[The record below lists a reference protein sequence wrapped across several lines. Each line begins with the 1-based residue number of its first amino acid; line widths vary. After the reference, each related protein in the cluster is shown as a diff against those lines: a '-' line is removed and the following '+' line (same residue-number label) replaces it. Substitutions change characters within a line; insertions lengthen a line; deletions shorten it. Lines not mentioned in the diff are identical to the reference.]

1 MAGGPGTNEV
11 VYDLLSRARRICGA
25 ETASFVH
32 LGPDLAVTSYTV
44 SALGPL
50 QVTTEP
56 AERWQ
61 ALMTVAAHGR
71 DTPTSTTPPRNAP
84 DTLPTAGI
92 AAGPSTVV
100 AGASVGGRPVG
111 YLAMTG
117 SGDEPARFDGDER
130 FLLQVLA
137 RSIGTTLFGRTPP
150 VSDVVDHL
158 EAEIN
163 LAVRRDAA
171 TGMPNDIAV
180 CELLGDVLPYAIDG
194 SVSVVALCVRADGRP
209 TSSIDDDAMQVV
221 AQRLRRCLRA
231 HDSTSRTGTDQL
243 AVIALTPGGERDA
256 IAIGRRALQVLA
268 GPVVVDGAARHLHVG
283 VGISLRA
290 GDTDPAAMI
299 SRATL
304 ASRSAGISDDQRIVL
319 AVR

>member
-1 MAGGPGTNEV
+1 MAGGSETNTV

-25 ETASFVH
+25 EAASFVH
-32 LGPDLAVTSYTV
+32 LGPDLTVTAATV
-44 SALGPL
+44 GALGPL

-56 AERWQ
+56 GEHWQ
-61 ALMTVAAHGR
+61 ELRSWSSHVTPAAAG
-71 DTPTSTTPPRNAP
+71 SMAPPRGAAP
-84 DTLPTAGI
+84 TDATPGHRIVVPGA
-92 AAGPSTVV
+92 TVV
-100 AGASVGGRPVG
+100 GNPIG
-111 YLAMTG
+111 YLVMTG
-117 SGDEPARFDGDER
+117 SGDEPARFDGDEQ

-150 VSDVVDHL
+150 VDDAVVQL

-163 LAVRRDAA
+163 VAVRRDPA
-171 TGMPNDIAV
+171 TGMPNDIGV
-180 CELLGDVLPYAIDG
+180 RDLLADVLPYATDG
-194 SVSVVALCVRADGRP
+194 SVSIIALCVRADGRP
-209 TSSIDDDAMQVV
+209 TSTIDDDAMRVV

-268 GPVVVDGAARHLHVG
+268 SPVAVAGGARHLHVG
-283 VGISLRA
+283 IGISLRA
-290 GDTDPAAMI
+290 GDTDPSAMI

-304 ASRSAGISDDQRIVL
+304 ASRSAGISDQQRIVL